1 MGTWAHRE
9 GDIFKARSLDFIRV
23 APVSHASKVEVVSF
37 LSSFTGA
44 LCLQERREEE
54 KREEE
59 RRGEK
64 RRRREREEKKKRE
77 RI

>member
-9 GDIFKARSLDFIRV
+9 GDIFKTRSLDFIRV

-54 KREEE
+54 KR
-59 RRGEK
+59 
-64 RRRREREEKKKRE
+64 REEKKKRE
-77 RI
+77 RGEEERERI